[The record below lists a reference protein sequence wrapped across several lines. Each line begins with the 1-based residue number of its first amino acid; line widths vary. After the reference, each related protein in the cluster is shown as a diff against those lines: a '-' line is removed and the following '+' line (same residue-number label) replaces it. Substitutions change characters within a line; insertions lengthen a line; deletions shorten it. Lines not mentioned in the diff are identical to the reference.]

1 MALELEELRKQLE
14 GGVGKNRVQRRKA
27 FDTEKTP
34 PPKRAAASPTT
45 ASTKP
50 SASKSKTTSP
60 ATPPPQSD
68 SDSEEEGLT
77 EAAKQQRLRRLC
89 ERKPSGRLN
98 VPVEVH
104 EAWKCGGPPRDDL
117 MKLLEDANF
126 KKAQFLQRVV
136 KSKEK
141 VSKKSAR
148 TKRGW
153 YTVEAMRSV
162 LKWSKSYAAGVVKFC
177 EKPGNE
183 KLIKRDKYNK
193 KIKKYYVQVEEDD
206 EDLSEEEERERQE
219 DVQAQRNDLQGAPLN
234 NICPPWLEAQDGSEV
249 KFNRLGHQKPENT
262 EDISSSDD
270 EGKKKKKKCEQFN
283 SGQKDCMLFDLTNH
297 QTSSH

>member
-126 KKAQFLQRVV
+126 KKAGVFL
-136 KSKEK
+136 
-141 VSKKSAR
+141 
-148 TKRGW
+148 
-153 YTVEAMRSV
+153 
-162 LKWSKSYAAGVVKFC
+162 AAGVFLTAGALYPKLRNRSYSLDISRHVRVDLAFC
-177 EKPGNE
+177 
-183 KLIKRDKYNK
+183 RFNK
-193 KIKKYYVQVEEDD
+193 KVK
-206 EDLSEEEERERQE
+206 
-219 DVQAQRNDLQGAPLN
+219 
-234 NICPPWLEAQDGSEV
+234 CPHV
-249 KFNRLGHQKPENT
+249 
-262 EDISSSDD
+262 
-270 EGKKKKKKCEQFN
+270 
-283 SGQKDCMLFDLTNH
+283 
-297 QTSSH
+297 

>member
-153 YTVEAMRSV
+153 YTVEAMR
-162 LKWSKSYAAGVVKFC
+162 
-177 EKPGNE
+177 
-183 KLIKRDKYNK
+183 RDKYNK